1 MARDTIA
8 LVKHLGIKQFNLL
21 GWSMGGII
29 ALCVAL
35 NIPSDLKLE
44 KLIIC
49 SSFAR
54 PIANQIFEDFYNLP
68 ELDPPKSV
76 QEQKDMITAT
86 FSDYL
91 LEHPDKLDKLAK
103 LNIHRPFEIYTQ
115 TLLVHGEADDI
126 VPIRE
131 SELLER
137 EIPGAQFYR
146 IPKVR
151 HA

>member
-1 MARDTIA
+1 IVFDNRGNGESSVPSSKDPISIDLMARDTIA

-21 GWSMGGII
+21 GWSMG
-29 ALCVAL
+29 
-35 NIPSDLKLE
+35 
-44 KLIIC
+44 
-49 SSFAR
+49 
-54 PIANQIFEDFYNLP
+54 ANQIFEDFYNLP